1 MARTTRPT
9 TEDYNFD
16 VKMQELY
23 TQDQK
28 PTGFWGTRRT
38 DTGQVLGVTSDKYG
52 LLLNSDLIDSVEGT
66 FSDKKMDFTRKV
78 FVARDGASMYARYDF
93 PNEQAKVG
101 GISSMNVGDVMG
113 MRITARNSY
122 DRSCTGDL
130 ELGILRVLCKNGM
143 KSVKRAFGFKQK
155 HSRKLN
161 LDGVSD
167 AVDRAVEAFSTV
179 GEDFGLL
186 ADRPVDD
193 TIGDYIL
200 KNLESDKV
208 LSSKLRQ
215 EITKLWLTPD
225 LMINYGAGEKA
236 KRNLFTLYNCS
247 TQHLTHR
254 VESERFEYADK
265 VNQNVLTKFV
275 KACKE
280 KKTWDKLVRIPTI
293 KSGDVLVTS

>member
-9 TEDYNFD
+9 TQDYDFP
-16 VKMQELY
+16 VKMEELF

-28 PTGFWGTRRT
+28 PAGFWGTRRT

-52 LLLNSDLIDSVEGT
+52 LLLISDLINSVEGA
-66 FSDKKMDFTRKV
+66 FSDRKLDFERKV

-93 PNEQAKVG
+93 PNKKTQVAGTTGDG
-101 GISSMNVGDVMG
+101 GVLG

-130 ELGILRVLCKNGM
+130 ELGLLREICTNGM
-143 KSVKRAFGFKQK
+143 KGVRRAFGFKQK

-167 AVDRAVEAFSTV
+167 AVERAVTAFDTV

-186 ADRPVDD
+186 TERKVEND
-193 TIGDYIL
+193 IGQYIL

-208 LSSKLRQ
+208 LSTKLRD

-225 LMINYGAGEKA
+225 LMLRYGKGEKA
-236 KRNLFTLYNCS
+236 ERNLYTLYNCS

-265 VNQNVLTKFV
+265 VNQTVLTKFV

-280 KKTWDKLVRIPTI
+280 KRAWDKLTRIPAVKKDDI
-293 KSGDVLVTS
+293 LVAG

>member
-9 TEDYNFD
+9 TEDYSFD

-23 TQDQK
+23 TQDQT

-52 LLLNSDLIDSVEGT
+52 LLLNSDLIESVEGA
-66 FSDKKMDFTRKV
+66 FSDQKLKFERKV

-93 PNEQAKVG
+93 PNEKVLVRG
-101 GISSMNVGDVMG
+101 SSDVGDIVG

-122 DRSCTGDL
+122 DRTCTGDL
-130 ELGILRVLCKNGM
+130 ELGLLRLICKNGM

-161 LDGVSD
+161 LDGVSN
-167 AVDRAVEAFSTV
+167 AVNCAINAFGNV
-179 GEDFGLL
+179 GDDFGLL
-186 ADRPVDD
+186 ADR
-193 TIGDYIL
+193 TIENDIGGYIL

-208 LSSKLRQ
+208 LSKTLRE
-215 EITKLWLTPD
+215 EITKLWLMPE
-225 LMINYGAGEKA
+225 LMAKYGEGEKA
-236 KRNLFTLYNCS
+236 KRNLYTLYNCA
-247 TQHLTHR
+247 TQHLTHK
-254 VESERFEYADK
+254 VESKRFEYADR
-265 VNQNVLTKFV
+265 VNQTVLTKLV

-280 KKTWDKLVRIPTI
+280 KKAWDKLSRIPAV
-293 KSGDVLVTS
+293 KKDDALVAG

>member
-52 LLLNSDLIDSVEGT
+52 LLLNSDLIDSVEGA
-66 FSDKKMDFTRKV
+66 FSDKKLDFERKV

-93 PNEQAKVG
+93 PNKQARVG
-101 GISSMNVGDVMG
+101 SHTNVGDTVG

-122 DRSCTGDL
+122 DRTCTGDL
-130 ELGILRVLCKNGM
+130 ELGLLRLICTNGM
-143 KSVKRAFGFKQK
+143 KGVRRAFGFKQK
-155 HSRKLN
+155 HSRKLS
-161 LDGVSD
+161 LGGVSD
-167 AVDRAVEAFSTV
+167 AVDRAIDAFATV
-179 GEDFGLL
+179 GDDFGLL
-186 ADRPVDD
+186 ADRSIDN
-193 TIGDYIL
+193 TIGEYIL
-200 KNLESDKV
+200 KNLEGDKV
-208 LSSKLRQ
+208 LSTKLRDEISKL
-215 EITKLWLTPD
+215 WFTPD
-225 LMINYGAGEKA
+225 MMLNYGKGEKA
-236 KRNLFTLYNCS
+236 ERNLYTLYNCT

-254 VESERFEYADK
+254 VESDRFEYADK
-265 VNQNVLTKFV
+265 VNQSVLTKFV

-280 KKTWDKLVRIPTI
+280 KKAWDKLTRIPAV
-293 KSGDVLVTS
+293 KKGDVLVAG